1 MIWGRLNYVLHEIL
15 PDSMRGTGTGTGTST
30 GTGTPSSGKARSAY
44 YSCRLGRLWISRPGG
59 ATLDGARWIQQFE
72 DRESQ
77 AEVPESYVSMNAT
90 VAGLPKCPRA
100 IGEGGYSKI
109 VKV

>member
-1 MIWGRLNYVLHEIL
+1 M
-15 PDSMRGTGTGTGTST
+15 PGTGLST
-30 GTGTPSSGKARSAY
+30 GTRTPSSVKGRSAY
-44 YSCRLGRLWISRPGG
+44 YLCRLGRLLTIRPSD

-90 VAGLPKCPRA
+90 VTGLLPKCPRA
-100 IGEGGYSKI
+100 IGKGGLY
-109 VKV
+109 